1 MVISH
6 FISLLR
12 SQKIEQTDILPL
24 LIGSESKSSFEY
36 YEENDPLI
44 GYLNLNVPEFTH
56 EEQFIEK
63 PDDNISKK

>member
-1 MVISH
+1 MVISLC
-6 FISLLR
+6 SLIR
-12 SQKIEQTDILPL
+12 SQKIEQTDISL
-24 LIGSESKSSFEY
+24 LIDSESKSSFEY

-63 PDDNISKK
+63 PDDNILKK

>member
-1 MVISH
+1 MVISLG
-6 FISLLR
+6 SLIR

-24 LIGSESKSSFEY
+24 LIDSGRKRSFEY

-63 PDDNISKK
+63 PNDNSLKK

>member
-6 FISLLR
+6 FISLIR
-12 SQKIEQTDILPL
+12 SQKIEQTDISL
-24 LIGSESKSSFEY
+24 LIDSESKSSFEY
-36 YEENDPLI
+36 YEERDPLI

-63 PDDNISKK
+63 PDDNILKK